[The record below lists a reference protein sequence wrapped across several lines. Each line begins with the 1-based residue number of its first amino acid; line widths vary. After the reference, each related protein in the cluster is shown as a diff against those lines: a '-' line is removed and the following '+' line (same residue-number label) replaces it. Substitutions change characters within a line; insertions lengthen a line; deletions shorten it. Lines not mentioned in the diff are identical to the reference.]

1 MKVKKLALLLLLCSS
16 LNLVFAQ
23 QLKVEERKVKNEEGV
38 DLLTWT
44 AILDQPVDYCKDS
57 YEAFMKEF
65 FKAKTDKRGKNIL
78 VTEKVLIPE
87 LSNLRMDQRTV
98 FSVETGGTAVSFAF
112 SPGHDIH
119 FGRDIHDEEFTKAE
133 SFTKG
138 FVRYHYKRFYGEKL
152 KSIEEKI
159 KSKGGDVASNSKKID
174 RNTKSIADNSKSGG
188 DAKSKNDKFQKEI
201 DALTEAS
208 SKLKNDISEL
218 EDESSKIKAILEDV
232 EKFR

>member
-1 MKVKKLALLLLLCSS
+1 MKVIKLALLFLLSS
-16 LNLVFAQ
+16 SVCTLFAQ
-23 QLKVEERKVKNEEGV
+23 QLKVEERKIKNEEGI
-38 DLLTWT
+38 DMLSWT
-44 AILDQPVDYCKDS
+44 AVLDQNIDYCKDS

-78 VTEKVLIPE
+78 VAEKVLIPE
-87 LSNLRMDQRTV
+87 LSNLRMDQRTL
-98 FSVETGGTAVSFAF
+98 FSVETGGTAVSFTF

-119 FGRDIHDEEFTKAE
+119 FSRDQHDEEFSKAE

-138 FVRYHYKRFYGEKL
+138 FARYHYKRFYNEKL

-159 KSKGGDVASNSKKID
+159 KSKESDVASNYKKAD

-188 DAKSKNDKFQKEI
+188 DVKSKNDKLQREI
-201 DALTEAS
+201 DGLTEVN
-208 SKLKNDISEL
+208 SKMKDEIAGL
-218 EDESSKIKAILEDV
+218 EDESSKIKKILEEV